1 VGDIDPPAPVRDVF
15 GGLPSVVIDATGNAQ
30 SMQSAFAL
38 VAQAGTL
45 VFVGLVQA
53 DISFN
58 DPEFHRRELTVLA
71 SRNALPSDFAAVIR
85 SMESGTLDVSPW
97 ITHRAALEDVPA
109 IFPQWTDAASGVVKA
124 IVTV

>member
-1 VGDIDPPAPVRDVF
+1 MKGGKPA
-15 GGLPSVVIDATGNAQ
+15 
-30 SMQSAFAL
+30 
-38 VAQAGTL
+38 L

-85 SMESGTLDVSPW
+85 SMESGALDVSPW
-97 ITHRAALEDVPA
+97 ITHRAALEEAGVIDRYVALVNQAVPTV
-109 IFPQWTDAASGVVKA
+109 FPHWTDSASGVVKA
-124 IVTV
+124 LVTV